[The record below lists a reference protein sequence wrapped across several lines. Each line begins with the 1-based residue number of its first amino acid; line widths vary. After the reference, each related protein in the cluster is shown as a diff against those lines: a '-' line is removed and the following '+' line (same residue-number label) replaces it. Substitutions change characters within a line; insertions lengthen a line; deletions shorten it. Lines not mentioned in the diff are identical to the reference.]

1 MKTIGIVAE
10 YNPFHLGHAL
20 QIRETRRIM
29 ENAGEE
35 AAVIAVMS
43 GDFVQRGEAAVFS
56 KYARAEAACRSG
68 ADLVVEL
75 PLPWALSSAEGFARG
90 AAAMLADLGA
100 EVLSFGCEPGEGSG
114 GNGNSEPGDVGSER
128 GTLAAQARLRELEE
142 AADLIIGREF
152 TDEVLKRLK
161 AEPDQSF
168 AAARQACAEEKLGK
182 PMSFLRQPNNILALE
197 YLKAIRELGLPL
209 RPLAIPRRGAGHDER
224 GEHALPSASELRD
237 RLCGGHGIEGY
248 VPAAAAEVFRRE
260 QDQGRCAADPAE
272 QGRLILSRLRWLK
285 EETFLD
291 LSDAG
296 DGLGNRLYRAVRSE
310 TNYADVLRAAS
321 TRRYPLARI
330 RRLCFC
336 AALGIPAG
344 AAAGRPPYARILA
357 LNERGRRILRD
368 AEERKALSGTGI
380 PILNKPA
387 HVRELDGRARAIFEM
402 GAQAHDFYTLLYPE
416 ESGRLCGEDWR
427 RGPAV
432 CS

>member
-29 ENAGEE
+29 EADGEE
-35 AAVIAVMS
+35 SAVIAVMS

-68 ADLVVEL
+68 ADMVVEL
-75 PLPWALSSAEGFARG
+75 PLPWVLSSAEGFAEG
-90 AAAMLADLGA
+90 AVSMLADLGA
-100 EVLSFGCEPGEGSG
+100 EVLSFGCETGDARRGNRESEAEEAEPKSG
-114 GNGNSEPGDVGSER
+114 LP
-128 GTLAAQARLRELEE
+128 AARMRLRELEE
-142 AADLIIGREF
+142 AAELIAAPGF
-152 TDEVLKRLK
+152 TEEVLKRLK
-161 AEPDQSF
+161 TEPGQSF
-168 AAARQACAEEKLGK
+168 ASARQACAEEILGK
-182 PMSFLRQPNNILALE
+182 KLPFLQQPNSILALE
-197 YLKAIRELGLPL
+197 YLKAIRTFRLPL
-209 RPLAIPRRGAGHDER
+209 TPLAIPRRGAGHDER
-224 GEHALPSASELRD
+224 GESPIPSASELRD
-237 RLCGGHGIEGY
+237 RLRGGHGIEGF
-248 VPAAAAEVFRRE
+248 VPEAAGEVFRTER
-260 QDQGRCAADPAE
+260 QQGRCVADPAE
-272 QGRLILSRLRWLK
+272 QGRLLLSRLRWLG
-285 EETFLD
+285 EEEFRNLP
-291 LSDAG
+291 DAG
-296 DGLGNRLYRAVRSE
+296 DGLGNRLYGAVRTE
-310 TNYADVLRAAS
+310 TSYEEVLRAAS

-336 AALGIPAG
+336 AALGVPAG
-344 AAAGRPPYARILA
+344 AAAGRPPCARILA
-357 LNERGRRILRD
+357 LNERGRRILRG

-387 HVRELDGRARAIFEM
+387 HVRELDGRARAIFEI

>member
-20 QIRETRRIM
+20 QIHETRRIM

-75 PLPWALSSAEGFARG
+75 PPPWVLSSAEGFARG

-114 GNGNSEPGDVGSER
+114 GNGNSKPGDAEAER
-128 GTLAAQARLRELEE
+128 ETLAVQARLRELEE
-142 AADLIIGREF
+142 AADLIVDREF

-182 PMSFLRQPNNILALE
+182 PMPFLRQPNNILALE
-197 YLKAIRELGLPL
+197 YLKAIRELGLSL
-209 RPLAIPRRGAGHDER
+209 KPLAIPRRGAGHDER
-224 GEHALPSASELRD
+224 GEHPLPSASELRD
-237 RLCGGHGIEGY
+237 RLCSGRGIEGC
-248 VPAAAAEVFRRE
+248 VPAAAAEVFHRE
-260 QDQGRCAADPAE
+260 QEQGRCVADPAE
-272 QGRLILSRLRWLK
+272 QGRLLLSRLRWLG
-285 EETFLD
+285 EEEFRNLP
-291 LSDAG
+291 DAG
-296 DGLGNRLYRAVRSE
+296 DGLGNRLYGAVRTE
-310 TNYADVLRAAS
+310 TSYEEVLRAAS

-368 AEERKALSGTGI
+368 VEEKRERSGNGI

>member
-20 QIRETRRIM
+20 QIHETRRIM

-75 PLPWALSSAEGFARG
+75 PLPWLLSSAEGFARG

-114 GNGNSEPGDVGSER
+114 GNGNSKPGDAEAER
-128 GTLAAQARLRELEE
+128 ETLAVQARLRELEE
-142 AADLIIGREF
+142 AADLIVDREF

-182 PMSFLRQPNNILALE
+182 PMPFLRQPNNILAME
-197 YLKAIRELGLPL
+197 YLKAIRELGLSL
-209 RPLAIPRRGAGHDER
+209 KPLAIPRRGAGHDER
-224 GEHALPSASELRD
+224 GEHPLPSASELRD
-237 RLCGGHGIEGY
+237 RLCSGRGIEGC
-248 VPAAAAEVFRRE
+248 VPAAAAEVFHRE
-260 QDQGRCAADPAE
+260 QEQGRCVADPAE
-272 QGRLILSRLRWLK
+272 QGRLLLSRLRWLG
-285 EETFLD
+285 EEEFRNLP
-291 LSDAG
+291 DAG
-296 DGLGNRLYRAVRSE
+296 DGLGNRLYGAVRTE
-310 TNYADVLRAAS
+310 TSYEEVLRAAS

-344 AAAGRPPYARILA
+344 AAVGRPPYARILA

-368 AEERKALSGTGI
+368 VEEKRERSGNGI

-402 GAQAHDFYTLLYPE
+402 GTQAHDFYTLLYPE

>member
-20 QIRETRRIM
+20 QIHETRRIV
-29 ENAGEE
+29 ETEGEE

-100 EVLSFGCEPGEGSG
+100 EILSFGCETGDGASR
-114 GNGNSEPGDVGSER
+114 NGNSGPGEAEADG
-128 GTLAAQARLRELEE
+128 GMPAAEKRLRELEE
-142 AADLIIGREF
+142 AAELILSRAF
-152 TDEVLKRLK
+152 TEEVLNRLK
-161 AEPDQSF
+161 TEPEQSF
-168 AAARQACAEEKLGK
+168 AAARHACVEEKLGK
-182 PMSFLRQPNNILALE
+182 ALPFLRQPNSILALE
-197 YLKAIRELGLPL
+197 YLKAIRELDLPL

-224 GEHALPSASELRD
+224 GANPLPSASELRD
-237 RLCGGHGIEGY
+237 RLRGGRGIEGFI
-248 VPAAAAEVFRRE
+248 PEAAEEIFRRE
-260 QDQGRCAADPAE
+260 RQQGRCAADPSE
-272 QGRLILSRLRWLK
+272 QGRLLLSRLRWLG
-285 EETFLD
+285 EEKFRNLP
-291 LSDAG
+291 DAG
-296 DGLGNRLYRAVRSE
+296 DGLGNRLSGAVRTE
-310 TNYADVLRAAS
+310 ATYEAVLRAAS

-336 AALGIPAG
+336 AALGVPAG

-368 AEERKALSGTGI
+368 VEEKRERSGNGI
-380 PILNKPA
+380 PILNKPT
-387 HVRELDGRARAIFEM
+387 HVRELGDRAEVIFRL
-402 GAQAHDFYTLLYPE
+402 GAQAHDFYTLLFPE
-416 ESGRLCGEDWR
+416 ETERRCGEDWR
-427 RGPAV
+427 RGPTV

>member
-29 ENAGEE
+29 EAEGEE
-35 AAVIAVMS
+35 SAVIAVMS

-75 PLPWALSSAEGFARG
+75 PLPWVLSSAEGFAEG
-90 AAAMLADLGA
+90 AVSMLADLGA
-100 EVLSFGCEPGEGSG
+100 EVLSFGCETGDARR
-114 GNGNSEPGDVGSER
+114 GNGESEAEEAEPKSG
-128 GTLAAQARLRELEE
+128 LPAARMRLRELEE
-142 AADLIIGREF
+142 AAELIAAPGF
-152 TDEVLKRLK
+152 TEEVLKRLK
-161 AEPDQSF
+161 TEPGQSF
-168 AAARQACAEEKLGK
+168 ASARQACAEEILGK
-182 PMSFLRQPNNILALE
+182 KLPFLQQPNSILALE
-197 YLKAIRELGLPL
+197 YLKAIRTFRLPL
-209 RPLAIPRRGAGHDER
+209 TPLAIPRWGAGHDER
-224 GEHALPSASELRD
+224 GESQIPSASELRD
-237 RLCGGHGIEGY
+237 RLRGGRGIEGF
-248 VPAAAAEVFRRE
+248 VPEAAGEVFRTER
-260 QDQGRCAADPAE
+260 QQGRCVADPAE
-272 QGRLILSRLRWLK
+272 QGRLLLSRLRWLG
-285 EETFLD
+285 EEEFRNLP
-291 LSDAG
+291 DAG
-296 DGLGNRLYRAVRSE
+296 DGLGNRLYGAVRTE
-310 TNYADVLRAAS
+310 TSYEEVLKAAS

-336 AALGIPAG
+336 AALGVPAG
-344 AAAGRPPYARILA
+344 AAAGRPPCARILA